1 VSRLLF
7 YNQSGTAS
15 PLRYDGND
23 LAINAADDNAIAI
36 DKVAY
41 RPGDGAATF
50 ANMSGYSKGINGIM
64 VDIAGPH
71 GTITSDDFVFR
82 VGNNNSPSTWTTA
95 PAPTGFSVR
104 AGAGGSGS
112 VRVEFVWAN
121 GAIQKKWLEV
131 ISLAGDNTG
140 LAQSASL
147 PAGQADAFF
156 FGNAVGDTGLG
167 DLATMAS
174 VDVNDELGVRSHY
187 ELLFKNIPIT
197 NLYDLDRNG
206 AVNVFDELIAR
217 NNYTT
222 LLNVVRYLNLS
233 NPPVAPQALPA
244 VVSANGEAA
253 GPERDQQART
263 AFLADEPQVGAA
275 ADISGLPRML
285 PVAWPFRARSWPGSS
300 AKHFEGNGLD
310 DALIELLA
318 SSRSGVRV

>member
-41 RPGDGAATF
+41 RPGNGAAAF
-50 ANMSGYSKGINGIM
+50 ANVSSYSKGINGIM

-71 GTITSDDFVFR
+71 GTITSDDFIFR

-104 AGAGGSGS
+104 AGAGVSGS
-112 VRVEFVWAN
+112 DRVEFVWAN

-131 ISLAGDNTG
+131 ISLAGADTG
-140 LAQSASL
+140 LAQSATL

-174 VDVNDELGVRSHY
+174 VDTTDEVAVRNHY
-187 ELLFKNIPIT
+187 QALFQNIPIT
-197 NLYDLDRNG
+197 NIYDFDRNG
-206 AVNVFDELIAR
+206 TVDTTDEIIAR

-233 NPPVAPQALPA
+233 NPPAAPQASPA
-244 VVSANGEAA
+244 VVSGNGDAS
-253 GPERDQQART
+253 RTDQPART

-275 ADISGLPRML
+275 ADTSRLPRVL
-285 PVAWPFRARSWPGSS
+285 PMAWPSRARSWPGPSG
-300 AKHFEGNGLD
+300 KLFDRTGLD
-310 DALIELLA
+310 DALVELLA
-318 SSRSGVRV
+318 SSRFGVRV